1 MNRER
6 RGACPHGYV
15 YPRELCPNTA
25 CLGAVSS
32 AWIDVYA
39 AQREVAASRASPTH
53 AKLVHFRDATNQKL
67 CLQPGNVYTDAVES
81 VTCSG
86 CRCVLTWIGHQGM
99 RRGRARYTSGPDRKG
114 YLVKR
119 VDVERWIMP
128 VPVAEQGTA

>member
-99 RRGRARYTSGPDRKG
+99 RRGRAATEQEILDDLRAARTQCDDYCHPAPG
-114 YLVKR
+114 
-119 VDVERWIMP
+119 
-128 VPVAEQGTA
+128 AEPGTA